1 MAKTDIIFFDATWN
15 EAEPPTYGSSKDLY
29 AIAEKFPEDTSGIST
44 QVSDP
49 KKASDTAT

>member
-1 MAKTDIIFFDATWN
+1 MAETDIIFFDATWN

-29 AIAEKFPEDTSGIST
+29 AIAEKLPDGRSANRLKSRA
-44 QVSDP
+44 P